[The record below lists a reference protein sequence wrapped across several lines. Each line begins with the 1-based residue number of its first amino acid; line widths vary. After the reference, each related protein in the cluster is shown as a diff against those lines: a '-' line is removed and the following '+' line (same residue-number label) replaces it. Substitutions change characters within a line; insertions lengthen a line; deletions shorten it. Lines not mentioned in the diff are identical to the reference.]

1 MAQQDHWGLVDEDL
15 APFRVLLHR
24 LLRKSSARTA
34 ILTDTSGH
42 HLTLAGKRPEF
53 DLTTFLAV
61 CAGDYAASREMA
73 TMLGEDRFQALYHE
87 SERSQIYI
95 TEIAPASLLVLLF
108 HREST
113 LGLVRW
119 AVKKYRDDLR
129 LALDAA
135 LMTARARAGTDTGTE
150 QQGPTAQSVDDALD
164 AFFDA

>member
-1 MAQQDHWGLVDEDL
+1 MAQQDQWGLVDEDL

-34 ILTDTSGH
+34 LFTDTSGH
-42 HLTLAGKRPEF
+42 LLTLAGKRPEF

-73 TMLGEDRFQALYHE
+73 SMLGEDRFQALYHQ

-129 LALDAA
+129 RALDGAVAA
-135 LMTARARAGTDTGTE
+135 ARERSPVTGQRE
-150 QQGPTAQSVDDALD
+150 ESGPTAQSVDDALD